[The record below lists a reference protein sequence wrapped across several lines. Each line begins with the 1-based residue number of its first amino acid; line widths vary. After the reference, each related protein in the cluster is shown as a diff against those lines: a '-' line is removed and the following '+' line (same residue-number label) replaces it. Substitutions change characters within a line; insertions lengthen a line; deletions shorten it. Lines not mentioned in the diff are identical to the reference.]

1 MLVSNTSTL
10 VLLAKATCLEIFLKS
25 AQVVAVPVQ
34 VREEALFEKE
44 AYYARLIRKMFD
56 EKKILVNAA
65 KAESIKKAMSN
76 FR

>member
-1 MLVSNTSTL
+1 M
-10 VLLAKATCLEIFLKS
+10 EIFLKS

-65 KAESIKKAMSN
+65 
-76 FR
+76 